1 MGLANQ
7 STADDGSQEYD
18 LSNLANIIQPAAV
31 STPQQLEVDLTSLP
45 NTVKPYKP
53 PKKLTVQ
60 ESMSG
65 KYAEN
70 EPLKLEKQFASF
82 VDTLLGVPAA
92 VTNIGTYAGARAIGQ
107 TPQQAEQTAGK
118 VSSYLENPIGQA
130 TGITQSPAY
139 QQEGSRQVLNFISQ
153 NIHKGSQWIA
163 DKTGM
168 PVQDVEN
175 IANSLSFAALPEAGK
190 YVGKGIEVA
199 SPYLN
204 NAAKTVTEQ
213 FNARRGQPSEVAS
226 SYLPNLPTGA
236 GEESVL
242 PKEGLHP
249 ALAAVVTDAEKRGL
263 PINKDALER
272 QNEALSLGVNL
283 TEGQRLQDPNLI
295 SQERNQRGIKEQLVD
310 TFNQQN
316 QQLKTVGENIKN
328 KVGPQEAA
336 DNYVTNSEH
345 ILSKVQDQIAANDKI
360 ASDAYKKLDE
370 ASGGKLP
377 IDGKSIGNNALSA
390 LKESDIEEYVPS
402 TIMSKLKDYSEGKKE
417 MNFNLFENLRT
428 QLANESRKAERAGD
442 GNTVHAISVIRNEL
456 ENLPLTNESSEIK
469 GLADDARA
477 AFRANRQ
484 LESSNPFYGKASRG
498 SLDSGNL
505 IQSTVFGVKNDYFNN
520 VMDIVNKD
528 PEAKQHLSQGTMD
541 YMIAKSTDGSGN
553 LNPLKM
559 AKYINDLDRNKRL
572 DALFGDN
579 ADEIRK
585 YARVAKYTKAA
596 PEGSYINYS
605 NTAPASAQMIKQ
617 YGPAAAEIVG
627 SQFGIPGGS
636 KAASWVGE
644 KLETRKAK
652 KQAKKSTSPEAG
664 IVGTKLSDVYNFGKE

>member
-7 STADDGSQEYD
+7 SAVDDGSQEYD

-31 STPQQLEVDLTSLP
+31 TTPQQTEVDLTSLP

-53 PKKLTVQ
+53 PKKLSVQ

-65 KYAEN
+65 KYAGN

-92 VTNIGTYAGARAIGQ
+92 VTNIGTYAGARAFGQ
-107 TPQQAEQTAGK
+107 TPQQAEQTASK
-118 VSSYLENPIGQA
+118 ASSYLENPIGQA

-139 QQEGSRQVLNFISQ
+139 QQEGSRQLLNFISE
-153 NIHKGSQWIA
+153 NIHKGSQWISN
-163 DKTGM
+163 KTGM

-175 IANSLSFAALPEAGK
+175 IANSLSFAAIPEAGK

-199 SPYLN
+199 SPYLT
-204 NAAKTVTEQ
+204 NAAKTVTDQ
-213 FNARRGQPSEVAS
+213 FQAIRNKPTEVAS
-226 SYLPNLPTGA
+226 DYLPNLPTGT

-249 ALAAVVTDAEKRGL
+249 ALAAVVTKAEKSGL
-263 PINKDALER
+263 PINQDALER
-272 QNEALSLGVNL
+272 QNEALSLGINL
-283 TEGQRLQDPNLI
+283 TKGQKLQDPNLI

-316 QQLKTVGENIKN
+316 QQLKTAGENIKT
-328 KVGPQEAA
+328 KVGPQETA

-377 IDGKSIGNNALSA
+377 IDGQSIGHNALSA

-456 ENLPLTNESSEIK
+456 ENLPLTNESGEIK

-484 LESSNPFYGKASRG
+484 LESSNPFYGKATRG

-528 PEAKQHLSQGTMD
+528 PEAKQHLAQGAMD

-617 YGPAAAEIVG
+617 YGPAAAEVLG

-636 KAASWVGE
+636 QAASWVGE
-644 KLETRKAK
+644 KLEARKAK
-652 KQAKKSTSPEAG
+652 KQAKESTSLESG
-664 IVGTKLSDVYNFGKE
+664 IVGTKLSDFYNFGKE